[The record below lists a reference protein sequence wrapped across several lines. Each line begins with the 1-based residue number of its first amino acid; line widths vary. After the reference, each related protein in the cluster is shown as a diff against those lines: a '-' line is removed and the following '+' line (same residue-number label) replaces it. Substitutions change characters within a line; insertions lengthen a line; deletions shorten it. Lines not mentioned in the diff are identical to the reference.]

1 MTFELTMSL
10 SLCKCAYCVAF
21 SSCLKTL

>member
-21 SSCLKTL
+21 SSWLKTF